1 MRSGVGKQ
9 KKGQALEYQ
18 KYLFSISAW
27 CIDWE
32 MALAITMRMAS
43 SHLKVIRQNCIFF
56 FLCRLHLGTA
66 LWENACLIGC
76 VSRPQ
81 APGALCSCIC
91 VCAQSTRQT
100 TTTSIRNFSF
110 FFALFRC
117 RPSVPFCYFTTNELD
132 SHSTWD
138 RPAFRC
144 EQLFQHSCA
153 TDCHCHLH
161 SDTEKN
167 TTNEATNRPAS
178 FLPSSSTDTLI
189 KELSQRWLAP
199 CGLSARLA
207 LQPRYSSLCIAL
219 LVSNC
224 LCFKFNISTLL
235 FIVAYLL
242 FLNKTLNTLLR
253 VYRFSINS
261 CV

>member
-9 KKGQALEYQ
+9 KKWQALEYQ

-110 FFALFRC
+110 FLPFFVAVLPF
-117 RPSVPFCYFTTNELD
+117 PSVISLPTNWIVIRLGIVLL
-132 SHSTWD
+132 SGANS
-138 RPAFRC
+138 
-144 EQLFQHSCA
+144 
-153 TDCHCHLH
+153 
-161 SDTEKN
+161 
-167 TTNEATNRPAS
+167 
-178 FLPSSSTDTLI
+178 SSSTRVPLTATVI
-189 KELSQRWLAP
+189 
-199 CGLSARLA
+199 
-207 LQPRYSSLCIAL
+207 CIATQKGTQRTKQPTGLPHSFL
-219 LVSNC
+219 LLPLTLWLKSC
-224 LCFKFNISTLL
+224 LNDD
-235 FIVAYLL
+235 
-242 FLNKTLNTLLR
+242 
-253 VYRFSINS
+253 
-261 CV
+261 